1 MKESINLYIADDHQI
16 FIDGLTLLL
25 KSENN
30 LNIIG
35 AAINGQKAY
44 EDILSLKPDI
54 ALLDLRMPG
63 KDGLEILQSLLLK
76 TNTRVIILSMTL
88 EKRKLMD
95 AMNYNAYAYLHKNVG
110 KQELLDTIYKVAN
123 GEKLINN
130 NKLLLE
136 KGTKTFLSERETD
149 VLKLVLKGQTSS
161 QIAEQLN
168 LSIFTVSTHRKNI
181 TKKTKANNIDNL
193 IKWAVDNNIVQ
204 DF

>member
-35 AAINGQKAY
+35 AATNGQKAY

-110 KQELLDTIYKVAN
+110 KQELLDTIYQVAN

-136 KGTKTFLSERETD
+136 KGSKTFLSERETD

-168 LSIFTVSTHRKNI
+168 LSTFTVSTHRKNI